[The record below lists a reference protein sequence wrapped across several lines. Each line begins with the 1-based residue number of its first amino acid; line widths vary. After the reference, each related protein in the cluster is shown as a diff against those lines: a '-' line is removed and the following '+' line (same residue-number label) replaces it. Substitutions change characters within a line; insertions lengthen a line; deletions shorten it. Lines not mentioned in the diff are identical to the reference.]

1 MCQWKRKTKF
11 PNKILC
17 IQLESVCFVGF
28 YRLWLKKSTIR
39 TSSTL
44 ENIFDKAFLAMGWNY
59 HLLFKWW
66 EKKKLKR
73 SYPIL
78 DAYITLEKA
87 WMKTNRIIL
96 QGDFNCDLVN
106 TFGETGSDVWSK
118 TRKLLHLFEQFNMQ
132 NNVEEPTRVTLEL
145 TKTTSTV
152 RANGQWV
159 RQLNWCL
166 PSCISFRMVLYTFET
181 CAETPS
187 RSAIGFFCN
196 IPHLKKDKLPG

>member
-1 MCQWKRKTKF
+1 M
-11 PNKILC
+11 
-17 IQLESVCFVGF
+17 
-28 YRLWLKKSTIR
+28 
-39 TSSTL
+39 
-44 ENIFDKAFLAMGWNY
+44 MG
-59 HLLFKWW
+59 
-66 EKKKLKR
+66 EKKKR

-87 WMKTNRIIL
+87 WMKTDRIIL

-132 NNVEEPTRVTLEL
+132 NNVEQPTRVTLEL

-159 RQLNWCL
+159 RQLN
-166 PSCISFRMVLYTFET
+166 
-181 CAETPS
+181 
-187 RSAIGFFCN
+187 
-196 IPHLKKDKLPG
+196 